1 MHAESSHSPLT
12 RRSFLAATAAAAGVP
27 LIVKAVAP
35 VPGALPATLPASLPA
50 VHNAAG
56 KMKVGLIGCGGRG
69 TGAAVDIL
77 SASPDVELWSM
88 GDMFQ
93 DRVNGSLSSLKGEAE
108 VAARVNVTAERQFTG
123 FDAYQKVIDSGVDIV
138 IAATC
143 PHFRPMHLEAA
154 IRAGKHAFIEKPVAV
169 DPAGIRKV
177 MEASKLAKEKNLSIV
192 CGTQR
197 RHQNS
202 YLEAIAKIRDGAIG
216 DVVEARCYWNQGGL
230 WVNKQQPGQSDMEW
244 QLRNWLYFTW
254 LSGDHIVEQHVHN
267 LDVMN
272 WVIGAV
278 PVKCWAM
285 GGRQVRTAPEY
296 GHIFDHFAV
305 EYEYPG
311 GVMGH
316 SYCRQIEGCVDRVE
330 EFAHGT
336 KGNAS
341 LAPGRAEF
349 TGPGA
354 WKFSGKNPNPYR
366 QEHVDFI
373 AGIVNGKPLNE
384 GQRIAESTLTAIMGR
399 MAAYTGKVVTW
410 EHALNSKLDLSP
422 SKYELGPY
430 PVGDVAVPG
439 KTPLI

>member
-1 MHAESSHSPLT
+1 MLNSESPLT
-12 RRSFLAATAAAAGVP
+12 RRSFLAATAAVAGVP
-27 LIVKAVAP
+27 LVVKAAAPTAVA
-35 VPGALPATLPASLPA
+35 AELPLLVPA
-50 VHNAAG
+50 VHNNA
-56 KMKVGLIGCGGRG
+56 KPMRVGLIGCGGRG
-69 TGAAVDIL
+69 TGAAVDLL
-77 SASPDVELWSM
+77 SASPELELWSV

-93 DRVNGSLSSLKGEAE
+93 DRVDGSLSSIRGEKD
-108 VAARVNVTAERQFTG
+108 VAARVNVATERQFLG

-143 PHFRPMHLEAA
+143 PHFRPMHLEAI

-169 DPAGIRKV
+169 DPTGIRRV
-177 MEASKLAKEKNLSIV
+177 MEASKMASEKGLSIV

-197 RHQNS
+197 RHQTS
-202 YLEAIAKIRDGAIG
+202 YLDAIAKIKEGAIG
-216 DVVEARCYWNQGGL
+216 QVVSARCYWNQGGL
-230 WVNKQQPGQSDMEW
+230 WVKQQAPGMSDMEW

-267 LDVMN
+267 IDVMN
-272 WVIGAV
+272 WIVGAT
-278 PVKCWAM
+278 PVKCWAT

-311 GVMGH
+311 GVVGH

-336 KGNAS
+336 LGKAS
-341 LAPGRAEF
+341 LSPGRAEF
-349 TGPGA
+349 TGEKP
-354 WKFSGKNPNPYR
+354 WKWSGKNTNPYR
-366 QEHVDFI
+366 QEHVDFVN
-373 AGIVNGKPLNE
+373 GIFAGKPLNE

-399 MAAYTGKVVTW
+399 MAAYTGKEVTW
-410 EHALNSKLDLSP
+410 DQALNSKLDLSP
-422 SKYELGPY
+422 RKYEIGPY
-430 PVGDVAVPG
+430 PAGEVAVPG